1 MDNSLHDLSL
11 SVLKNS
17 DIVEVISSRIKVI
30 KAGRNY
36 KAVCPFH
43 DDKNPSLMISK
54 EKQIFKCFVCG
65 ASGNAI
71 SFIQKYDKISF
82 FEAVRE
88 VAKISGY
95 NDERLTNLNQPK
107 VSVNNEYS
115 DIYNCLNEIA
125 NFYEISLY
133 QSEVGKKG
141 LEYLKNRGLND
152 DVIHYFRIGYS
163 LDDGENIINYL
174 KAKNFSIKTI
184 ERTGIG
190 RINNQTLTIRDNNAG
205 RIIFPLISKNDQ
217 VLGFSARRIVNDDT
231 AKYINTESTLVFNKG
246 NLLYNLNKAKNEAKQ
261 VNYVYLVEGFMDV
274 IALYR
279 INIKSA
285 VALMGTALTKDQI
298 KELRLLN
305 VEVRICLDLD
315 NAGQM
320 NTLSV
325 INKLEEAGID
335 FKVVNNKVDFNEK
348 DSDEILTKYGEEKL
362 KSFLFNLIDSGE
374 WILNYYTKT
383 LNLANTSDK
392 KILVQKVM
400 PYIAKLKSKFDVEA
414 YINKLS
420 FQTGFSKSLLMEY
433 LTKFKEKNLNSDD
446 ELFIKEVTSPS
457 KKISKI
463 DLAQFKILKYMLEDK
478 VAIDIV
484 NSSNLY
490 FPTEKYREL
499 AGLLIDYVTSLSLE
513 QNTINADEI
522 INYIQSNENLENK
535 DKLSNSVSE
544 IVLNEEI
551 KIPPFTKSELEESI
565 NSLNTIRQTK
575 RYKQTIREIEHS
587 SNDPIKNAKSIQS
600 LLEKMKQK

>member
-82 FEAVRE
+82 FEAVKE

-279 INIKSA
+279 INVKSA

-565 NSLNTIRQTK
+565 NNLNTIRQTK

>member
-279 INIKSA
+279 INVKSA

-565 NSLNTIRQTK
+565 NNLNTIRQTK

>member
-82 FEAVRE
+82 FEAVKE

-190 RINNQTLTIRDNNAG
+190 RINNQTLSIRDNNAG

-565 NSLNTIRQTK
+565 NNLNTIRQTK

>member
-82 FEAVRE
+82 FEAVKE

-107 VSVNNEYS
+107 VSANNEYS

-190 RINNQTLTIRDNNAG
+190 RINNQTLSIRDNNAG

-279 INIKSA
+279 INVKSA

-383 LNLANTSDK
+383 LNLANTNDK

-565 NSLNTIRQTK
+565 NNLNTIRQTK

>member
-82 FEAVRE
+82 FEAVKE

-190 RINNQTLTIRDNNAG
+190 RINNQTLSIHDNNAG

-279 INIKSA
+279 INVKSA

-383 LNLANTSDK
+383 LNLANTNDK

-535 DKLSNSVSE
+535 DKLSTSVSE

-565 NSLNTIRQTK
+565 NNLNTIRQTK

>member
-82 FEAVRE
+82 FEAVKE

-107 VSVNNEYS
+107 VSANNEYS

-190 RINNQTLTIRDNNAG
+190 RINNQTLSIRDNNAG

-279 INIKSA
+279 INVKSA

-383 LNLANTSDK
+383 LNLANTNDK

-535 DKLSNSVSE
+535 DKLSTSVSE

-565 NSLNTIRQTK
+565 NNLNTIRQTR
-575 RYKQTIREIEHS
+575 RYKQSIREIEHS

>member
-565 NSLNTIRQTK
+565 NNLNTIRQTK

>member
-279 INIKSA
+279 INVKSA

-433 LTKFKEKNLNSDD
+433 LTKFKEKNLNSDA

>member
-82 FEAVRE
+82 FEAVKE

-190 RINNQTLTIRDNNAG
+190 RINNQTLSIRDNNAG

-279 INIKSA
+279 INVKSA

-565 NSLNTIRQTK
+565 NNLNTIRQTK

>member
-30 KAGRNY
+30 KVGRNY

-383 LNLANTSDK
+383 LNLANTNDK

-420 FQTGFSKSLLMEY
+420 CQTGFSKSLLMEY

-565 NSLNTIRQTK
+565 NNLNTIRQTK

>member
-82 FEAVRE
+82 FEAVKE

-190 RINNQTLTIRDNNAG
+190 RINNQTLSIRDNNAG

-279 INIKSA
+279 INVKSA

-362 KSFLFNLIDSGE
+362 KNFLFNLIDSGE

-383 LNLANTSDK
+383 LNLANTNDK

-565 NSLNTIRQTK
+565 NNLNTIRQTK

>member
-82 FEAVRE
+82 FEAVKE

-279 INIKSA
+279 INVKSA

-362 KSFLFNLIDSGE
+362 KNFLFNLIDSGE

-565 NSLNTIRQTK
+565 NNLNTIRQTK

>member
-17 DIVEVISSRIKVI
+17 DIVEVISLRIKVI

-82 FEAVRE
+82 FEAVKE

-190 RINNQTLTIRDNNAG
+190 RINNQTLSIRDNNAG

-279 INIKSA
+279 INVKSA

-374 WILNYYTKT
+374 RILNYYTKT
-383 LNLANTSDK
+383 LNLANTNDK

-522 INYIQSNENLENK
+522 INYIQSNGNLENK

-565 NSLNTIRQTK
+565 NNLNTIRQTK

>member
-82 FEAVRE
+82 FEAVKE

-95 NDERLTNLNQPK
+95 NDERLTNLNQSK

-163 LDDGENIINYL
+163 LDDGENIITYL

-279 INIKSA
+279 INVKSA

-565 NSLNTIRQTK
+565 NNLNTIRQTK

>member
-82 FEAVRE
+82 FEAVKE

-279 INIKSA
+279 INVKSA

-565 NSLNTIRQTK
+565 NNLNTIRQTK

-600 LLEKMKQK
+600 LLERMKQK

>member
-82 FEAVRE
+82 FEAVKE

-141 LEYLKNRGLND
+141 LEYLKNRGLSD

-190 RINNQTLTIRDNNAG
+190 RINNQTLSIRDNNAG

-279 INIKSA
+279 INVKSA

-305 VEVRICLDLD
+305 AEVRICLDLD

-383 LNLANTSDK
+383 LNLANTNDK
-392 KILVQKVM
+392 KILVQKVI

-565 NSLNTIRQTK
+565 NNLNTIRQTK

>member
-82 FEAVRE
+82 FEAVKE

-107 VSVNNEYS
+107 VNVNNEYS

-190 RINNQTLTIRDNNAG
+190 RINNQTLSIRDNNAG

-279 INIKSA
+279 INVKSA

-383 LNLANTSDK
+383 LNLANTNDK

-414 YINKLS
+414 YINKLA

-565 NSLNTIRQTK
+565 NNLNTIRQTK

>member
-30 KAGRNY
+30 KVGRNY

>member
-71 SFIQKYDKISF
+71 TFIQKYDKISF
-82 FEAVRE
+82 FEAVKE

-279 INIKSA
+279 INVKSA

-565 NSLNTIRQTK
+565 NNLNTIRQTK

>member
-190 RINNQTLTIRDNNAG
+190 RINNQTLSIRDNNAG

-279 INIKSA
+279 INVKSA

-565 NSLNTIRQTK
+565 NNLNTIRQTK

>member
-30 KAGRNY
+30 KVGRNY

-383 LNLANTSDK
+383 LNLANTNDK

-420 FQTGFSKSLLMEY
+420 CQTGFSKSLLMEY

>member
-82 FEAVRE
+82 FEAVKE

-279 INIKSA
+279 INVKSA

-335 FKVVNNKVDFNEK
+335 FKVVNNKIDFNEK